1 MRSCSQLVRATQDAD
16 KLIDA
21 IRIPASLIT
30 RELGSR
36 IKAWL
41 LAGSADG
48 GDAPPVVAEM
58 DWSETIPDPTATVT
72 WSLWGTSSTACGS
85 VCHRLVAFLHSFSS
99 DLAALNA
106 ANATTFA
113 PHFASWRCE
122 DGAAECATQ
131 CINHGR
137 CVCCAAMRSLLRAS
151 LLTRNAVSPSL
162 QLLRGGP
169 VRRGALA
176 RPRRGGDEPAARVR
190 APRRARARLAR
201 HLVEV
206 RRRLCGRVHHGCRQ
220 LQP

>member
-1 MRSCSQLVRATQDAD
+1 VRATQDAD

-21 IRIPASLIT
+21 ISIPASLIT

-58 DWSETIPDPTATVT
+58 DWSETIPDPTATVS

-85 VCHRLVAFLHSFSS
+85 VCDRLVAFLHSFSA

-122 DGAAECATQ
+122 DGAAAECATQ

-137 CVCCAAMRSLLRAS
+137 CVC
-151 LLTRNAVSPSL
+151 
-162 QLLRGGP
+162 
-169 VRRGALA
+169 
-176 RPRRGGDEPAARVR
+176 
-190 APRRARARLAR
+190 
-201 HLVEV
+201 
-206 RRRLCGRVHHGCRQ
+206 
-220 LQP
+220 